1 MKSTSGPAL
10 YRIRVR
16 GCIAPRWE
24 QWLDGMRIE
33 PGMQPDETALTG
45 CLVDQAALLGL
56 LQKLA
61 NLGLTLLEVAVDE
74 GPAQESAPED
84 QEGAL

>member
-1 MKSTSGPAL
+1 MKSTNGPAS
-10 YRIRVR
+10 YCIRVR
-16 GCIAPRWE
+16 GCIAPRWQ

-33 PGMQPDETALTG
+33 PGRQPDETVLTG
-45 CLVDQAALLGL
+45 RLVDQAALLGL

-61 NLGLTLLEVAVDE
+61 NLGLRLLEVSVDQ
-74 GPAQESAPED
+74 GQAQESAPED